1 MFSLPWLLDV
11 NKMKFTGTF
20 NIGVSD
26 EKPLVR
32 SADPIALAGGA
43 GAVIIALVAMLL
55 LPMISEARQKE
66 DTSKVDS
73 PPFEYIEARLLKF
86 GEVKDDTKLP
96 DRIVPALP
104 TAPGE
109 VLSLDMD
116 ENRPEPKIEEDK
128 PERQADAVTDDKLRE
143 VFDKARAFAEIQDD
157 YIPEGHPDGVP
168 DGDVTDPALASLGAT
183 YGHRIKRFFLD
194 RWIVPTLLSEGALR
208 DLKVKVNIKVDIDVM
223 IVSTT
228 FLRKSGNRMFDDS
241 VQNAIDRVIKEV
253 RNLPTPPEA
262 IAARV
267 FGSGINLTFN
277 GREASYE

>member
-1 MFSLPWLLDV
+1 MEFI
-11 NKMKFTGTF
+11 GTF

-32 SADPIALAGGA
+32 GADPVALVGGA

-66 DTSKVDS
+66 DTLKVDS

-116 ENRPEPKIEEDK
+116 ENKPEPKIEDDK
-128 PERQADAVTDDKLRE
+128 PARQADAVTDDKLRE

-194 RWIVPTLLSEGALR
+194 RWIVPTLLSEGELAN
-208 DLKVKVNIKVDIDVM
+208 LKVKVNIKVDIEVV
-223 IVSTT
+223 IVSVT

-241 VQNAIDRVIKEV
+241 VQNAIDRVGKEV

>member
-1 MFSLPWLLDV
+1 MEFI
-11 NKMKFTGTF
+11 GTF

-32 SADPIALAGGA
+32 GADPVALVGGA

-66 DTSKVDS
+66 DTLKVDS

-116 ENRPEPKIEEDK
+116 ENKPEPKIEDEK
-128 PERQADAVTDDKLRE
+128 PARQADAVTDDKLRE

-194 RWIVPTLLSEGALR
+194 RWIVPTLLSEGELAN
-208 DLKVKVNIKVDIDVM
+208 LKVKVNIKLDIDVV
-223 IVSTT
+223 IVSVT
-228 FLRKSGNRMFDDS
+228 FLKKSGNRMFDDS
-241 VQNAIDRVIKEV
+241 VQNAIDRVGKEV

>member
-1 MFSLPWLLDV
+1 MLNI
-11 NKMKFTGTF
+11 NKMEFIGTF

-32 SADPIALAGGA
+32 GADPVALAGGA

-66 DTSKVDS
+66 DISKIDS

-116 ENRPEPKIEEDK
+116 ENKPEPKIEEDK

-194 RWIVPTLLSEGALR
+194 RWIVPTLLSEGELAN
-208 DLKVKVNIKVDIDVM
+208 LKVKVNIKVDIEVM
-223 IVSTT
+223 IVSVTV
-228 FLRKSGNRMFDDS
+228 LKKSGNRMFDDS
-241 VQNAIDRVIKEV
+241 VQNAIDRVSKEV

-262 IAARV
+262 IAPRV

-277 GREASYE
+277 GREASYD